1 MTTVV
6 YVTFSEKA
14 LEFSSQPTE
23 REYYISFI
31 EGNKVHS
38 IPRSQIIYI
47 ITDVPGVEDKWK
59 NLNAVAPYVSFH
71 SKKK

>member
-1 MTTVV
+1 MTTIV
-6 YVTFSEKA
+6 YVTFSEKP

-38 IPRSQIIYI
+38 IPRNQIIYI
-47 ITDVPGVEDKWK
+47 VSDIPGAEQKWK
-59 NLNAVAPYVSFH
+59 NLNVAAPYADFH
-71 SKKK
+71 LKKK

>member
-1 MTTVV
+1 MMTTVV
-6 YVTFSEKA
+6 YVTFSEKP

-38 IPRSQIIYI
+38 IPRNQIIYI
-47 ITDVPGVEDKWK
+47 VSDLPGAEQK
-59 NLNAVAPYVSFH
+59 
-71 SKKK
+71 

>member
-6 YVTFSEKA
+6 YVTFSEKP

-38 IPRSQIIYI
+38 IPRNQIIYI
-47 ITDVPGVEDKWK
+47 IMDVPGVEEK
-59 NLNAVAPYVSFH
+59 
-71 SKKK
+71 

>member
-47 ITDVPGVEDKWK
+47 ITDVPGVEDK
-59 NLNAVAPYVSFH
+59 
-71 SKKK
+71 